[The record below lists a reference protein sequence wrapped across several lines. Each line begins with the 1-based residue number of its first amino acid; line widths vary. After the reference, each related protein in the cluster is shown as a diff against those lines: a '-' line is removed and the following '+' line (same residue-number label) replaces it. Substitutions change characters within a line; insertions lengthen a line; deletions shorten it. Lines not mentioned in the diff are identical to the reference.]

1 MMSLTIARST
11 VTAWRDLPAT
21 VWLLV
26 AARAVNRLGAFT
38 LPFLSLTLVAEL
50 GASVAQAGYLLA
62 AFGLA
67 TIPSRLVGGRLSDRW
82 GPRATIVGG
91 LAATAVAQLLVA
103 ASQSLVQVAFAVV
116 LLGLAFEVY
125 EPPSQSLVADAT
137 SPQQRPVAFGLLAA
151 AIAAAGMAAG
161 LLAAVLAGFD
171 LRWLFVADA
180 VTCLACAAVVR
191 WRLPARSPRHP
202 TPDDETR
209 IQPWRDRRLLL
220 MIALGTAFAV
230 VYLQVVI
237 LLPLTVTARGLSA
250 STVGLLLTVSAA
262 TIVLGQPLLN
272 IAWLTR
278 LDEPAALAVG
288 HVVLAAGLLLTG
300 LAGSLAAYVVATV
313 VWSLGDLVLLGR
325 VYTLVSAIAPEHA
338 RGRYLAAFG
347 TSWGMAG
354 IVAPMLGTQLLARG
368 GPVLTWSVM
377 SLVCLAMATAYLRAR
392 GRLGTELS
400 PLPDRVGARDPR

>member
-1 MMSLTIARST
+1 MVSLTIACST

-103 ASQSLVQVAFAVV
+103 ASQSLAQVAFAVV
-116 LLGLAFEVY
+116 LLGLTFEVY

-151 AIAAAGMAAG
+151 AIAAAGMGAG

-191 WRLPARSPRHP
+191 WRLPARSLRHP
-202 TPDDETR
+202 PPDDET
-209 IQPWRDRRLLL
+209 
-220 MIALGTAFAV
+220 
-230 VYLQVVI
+230 
-237 LLPLTVTARGLSA
+237 
-250 STVGLLLTVSAA
+250 
-262 TIVLGQPLLN
+262 
-272 IAWLTR
+272 
-278 LDEPAALAVG
+278 
-288 HVVLAAGLLLTG
+288 
-300 LAGSLAAYVVATV
+300 
-313 VWSLGDLVLLGR
+313 
-325 VYTLVSAIAPEHA
+325 
-338 RGRYLAAFG
+338 
-347 TSWGMAG
+347 
-354 IVAPMLGTQLLARG
+354 
-368 GPVLTWSVM
+368 
-377 SLVCLAMATAYLRAR
+377 
-392 GRLGTELS
+392 
-400 PLPDRVGARDPR
+400 

>member
-62 AFGLA
+62 VFGLA
-67 TIPSRLVGGRLSDRW
+67 TIPSRLLGGRLSDRW
-82 GPRATIVGG
+82 GTRATIVGG
-91 LAATAVAQLLVA
+91 LLSTAVAQLLVA
-103 ASQSLVQVAFAVV
+103 ASQSLAQVTIAVL

-151 AIAAAGMAAG
+151 ALASAGLAAG
-161 LLAAVLAGFD
+161 LLAALLAGVD

-180 VTCLACAAVVR
+180 VTCLACAGVVG
-191 WRLPARSPRHP
+191 WRLPARPPRTP
-202 TPDDETR
+202 PPDDVPR
-209 IQPWRDRRLLL
+209 GQPWRDRRLLVL
-220 MIALGTAFAV
+220 TALGTAFAV
-230 VYLQVVI
+230 VYLQVVVV
-237 LLPLTVTARGLSA
+237 LPLTVTARGLSA

-262 TIVLGQPLLN
+262 TITLGQPLLS
-272 IAWLTR
+272 LPRVSR
-278 LDEPAALAVG
+278 LEDPTALAVG

-300 LAGSLAAYVVATV
+300 VATSLAAYVVATV

-325 VYTLVSAIAPEHA
+325 VHTLVSAIAPEHA
-338 RGRYLAAFG
+338 RGRYLATFG
-347 TSWGMAG
+347 TSWGLAG
-354 IVAPMLGTQLLARG
+354 IVAPLLGTQLLARG
-368 GPVLTWSVM
+368 GPVLTWSAM
-377 SLVCLAMATAYLRAR
+377 SVACLAIATAYLRAR
-392 GRLGTELS
+392 GLL
-400 PLPDRVGARDPR
+400 RVANIRSGRPGDQNV